1 MATQVTERHA
11 RVSHRS
17 RPIPPILDGKGTQ
30 GAANI
35 LIVDPDERRR
45 ARARKALATVP
56 AELVTLAR
64 QADAYVE
71 AHNKTFA
78 VAIVDGRE
86 APEVAVEFLTR
97 LRQSQPFVVSV
108 IVGIEG
114 SAGAMLAAV
123 NEIGAYRVLPRNAT
137 ELELRAAAIGAL
149 RLERDRRFHARLD
162 RHWVRGLLGKIE
174 AAIPVD
180 ALSDLDARGGELPFD
195 LVTRPDSNVH
205 YRGDQ
210 AL

>member
-1 MATQVTERHA
+1 MATQLTERSA
-11 RVSHRS
+11 RTSHRS
-17 RPIPPILDGKGTQ
+17 RPIPPILDGMGTQ

-35 LIVDPDERRR
+35 LILDPDEGRR

-56 AELVTLAR
+56 AELVTLASHS
-64 QADAYVE
+64 DAYVE

-78 VAIVDGRE
+78 VVVVDGRE
-86 APEVAVEFLTR
+86 APDVAVEFLRR
-97 LRQSQPFVVSV
+97 LRQTQPFVVAV
-108 IVGIEG
+108 LVGIEE
-114 SAGAMLAAV
+114 SARALMTAV
-123 NEIGAYRVLPRNAT
+123 NEIAAFRVLPRNAT
-137 ELELRAAAIGAL
+137 ELELRTAAVGAL

-162 RHWVRGLLGKIE
+162 KTWVRGLLGKIE

-180 ALSDLDARGGELPFD
+180 ALTDLEARGGELPFD
-195 LVTRPDSNVH
+195 LVNRGDSQVH